1 MYVDDSMMSTATK
14 RRSTTE
20 DDHPPSPEMDPL
32 DFMSQQHMA
41 GSPAGARA
49 PRLQQTDGFRFHGP
63 MTPPSNPQTPASP
76 STQKLSQVDDL
87 SVFQSTVMLFSSFL
101 SSIFSTLG

>member
-1 MYVDDSMMSTATK
+1 MYVDDSVMSAVTK
-14 RRSTTE
+14 HRSTTE

-41 GSPAGARA
+41 GSPAGGRART
-49 PRLQQTDGFRFHGP
+49 QQTDGFRFHGP

-76 STQKLSQVDDL
+76 STQRLTQV
-87 SVFQSTVMLFSSFL
+87 
-101 SSIFSTLG
+101 GKR